1 MRRINAR
8 TTGVVILLLVLSV
21 IAAACGND
29 GGETTVTTA
38 AGSSTTAVEST
49 TTTAGP
55 TTTATA
61 EPVLVGELAYYTG
74 DFGAYGASL
83 TNDDRF
89 PIEEVINLDPPLGR
103 PWTLISEDIGTVGEA
118 QAARKLVE
126 EDGVT
131 ILVSPAHGY
140 RNYRS
145 WMIGW
150 QAEHNGPLMPTV
162 HGGTIPGN
170 IGGTVAEPIFRA
182 QGLDEGL
189 GTIGTLY
196 AEQLGATKIVV
207 FATEVEG
214 FQLAADAAEKAAA
227 ATGIEVLARI
237 NVPSLGDSYLTEA
250 QQIADLAP
258 DAVVIQAGSLESGTL
273 IRQYAEAGLPALV
286 WIGES
291 GWGQPEFI
299 ETLTVPVVA
308 TQTFIG
314 FAGIGFDRGTPA
326 WDFFSNLWNSTQDI
340 ATFGGPED
348 IYHYSAYDLLIITAL
363 AVEQGGS
370 YNASDWVPA
379 VFEVVDVGTKC
390 YTYADCLTMI
400 RDGVDIDYDGVTGP
414 GTYTEN
420 GVNAVTPVVFPFD
433 AEGIQGEPIIIDPAR
448 YLEILNQIKTVAGS
462 DWG

>member
-1 MRRINAR
+1 MKKS
-8 TTGVVILLLVLSV
+8 VVRAVLAALLVFSL
-21 IAAACGND
+21 IAAACGD
-29 GGETTVTTA
+29 DEGG
-38 AGSSTTAVEST
+38 T
-49 TTTAGP
+49 TTTAAPGT
-55 TTTATA
+55 TTTAAPGTTTTAAPGTTTTAAA
-61 EPVLVGELAYYTG
+61 EPVKVGELAYYTG

-83 TNDDRF
+83 TNDIRF
-89 PIEEVINLDPPLGR
+89 PIEQVINLDPPLGR

-140 RNYRS
+140 RNYRA
-145 WMIGW
+145 WMLGW
-150 QAEHNGPLMPTV
+150 EAEHNSPLMPSV

-170 IGGTVAEPIFRA
+170 IGGTAAEPIFRA

-214 FQLAADAAEKAAA
+214 FQLAADAAELAAA

-273 IRQYAEAGLPALV
+273 IRQYAEAGLPAMV

-291 GWGQPEFI
+291 GWGQPEFM
-299 ETLTVPVVA
+299 ETLTIPVVA

-314 FAGIGFDRGTPA
+314 FAGIGFNTDSPA
-326 WDFFSNLWNSTQDI
+326 WAFFSELWNSTQDI

-348 IYHYSAYDLLIITAL
+348 IYHYSAYDLMVITAL

-370 YNASDWVPA
+370 YNASDWAPA
-379 VFEVVDVGTKC
+379 VFAVVDGGEKC

-414 GTYTEN
+414 GTYTEG
-420 GVNAVTPVVFPFD
+420 GVNAVTPVVFPYGAD
-433 AEGIQGEPIIIDPAR
+433 GAQGAPIIIDPAR
-448 YLEILNQIKTVAGS
+448 YLEILNQIKTVAGP

>member
-1 MRRINAR
+1 MKKS
-8 TTGVVILLLVLSV
+8 VVRVVLAALLVFSL
-21 IAAACGND
+21 IAAACGDD
-29 GGETTVTTA
+29 GGEATTTTA
-38 AGSSTTAVEST
+38 AGT
-49 TTTAGP
+49 TTTAAG
-55 TTTATA
+55 TTT
-61 EPVLVGELAYYTG
+61 EVGELAYYTG

-83 TNDDRF
+83 TNDIRF
-89 PIEEVINLDPPLGR
+89 PIEQVINLDPPLGR

-126 EDGVT
+126 EDGVS

-214 FQLAADAAEKAAA
+214 FQLAADASENAAA

-258 DAVVIQAGSLESGTL
+258 DAVIMQAGSLESGTL
-273 IRQYAEAGLPALV
+273 IRQYAEAGLPPLA
-286 WIGES
+286 WIGEA

-299 ETLTVPVVA
+299 ETLTIPVIA

-314 FAGIGFDRGTPA
+314 FAGIGYNKDNPA
-326 WDFFSNLWNSTQDI
+326 WAFFSDLWNSTQA
-340 ATFGGPED
+340 ATFGAAED
-348 IYHYSAYDLLIITAL
+348 IYHYSAYDLMIITAL

-370 YNASDWVPA
+370 YNASDWAPA
-379 VFEVVDVGTKC
+379 VFEVVDGGTKC
-390 YTYADCLTMI
+390 YTYADCLALI
-400 RDGVDIDYDGVTGP
+400 RAGTDIDYDGVTGP

-433 AEGIQGEPIIIDPAR
+433 AAGAQGDPIIIDPAR
-448 YLEILNQIKTVAGS
+448 YLEILNQIKTTAGP